1 MKNKGLGVRSLKVHN
16 KSLLSKWV
24 YRYNQEEHVLW
35 KQIIHHK
42 FGQWDFWGT
51 SEVTETYGVRV
62 WRTIRNFW
70 VSLKNNSQIVVGTTP
85 EPDTLAWGHHK
96 YGMFSVNRL
105 YSWGLRG
112 SLEDSL
118 NLGAQYGKVWHL
130 PR

>member
-1 MKNKGLGVRSLKVHN
+1 MEDHQELLGES
-16 KSLLSKWV
+16 
-24 YRYNQEEHVLW
+24 QE
-35 KQIIHHK
+35 Q
-42 FGQWDFWGT
+42 FTDSG
-51 SEVTETYGVRV
+51 
-62 WRTIRNFW
+62 
-70 VSLKNNSQIVVGTTP
+70 GTTP
-85 EPDTLAWGHHK
+85 EPDTLARGHHK